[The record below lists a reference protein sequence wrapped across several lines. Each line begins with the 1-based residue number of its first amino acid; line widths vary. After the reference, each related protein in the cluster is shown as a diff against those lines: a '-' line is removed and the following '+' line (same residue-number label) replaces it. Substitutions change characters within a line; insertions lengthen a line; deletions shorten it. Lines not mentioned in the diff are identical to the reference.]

1 MLETY
6 RGVNFYRD
14 EHIHLSLGLWRMT
27 PTIPELPLGSKAHF
41 WNDYLAESEQAFLI
55 NSKNPVE
62 ERELIITMIDRYH
75 NNQPIRLVEQMLN
88 PPDTSKNIF
97 LDAFVRAKK
106 EKLWEVEA
114 NFENLKKSRDR

>member
-14 EHIHLSLGLWRMT
+14 ERVHLSLGLWRLT
-27 PTIPELPLGSKAHF
+27 PAIPELPLGSKAHF
-41 WNDYLAESEQAFLI
+41 WSDYLAESEQHFLI
-55 NSKNPVE
+55 LGKNPVE

-75 NNQPIRLVEQMLN
+75 DNQPIRLMEKMLN
-88 PPDTSKNIF
+88 PTDTSKNAM

-106 EKLWEVEA
+106 EKLWAVEA
-114 NFENLKKSRDR
+114 EFEKLKNNH